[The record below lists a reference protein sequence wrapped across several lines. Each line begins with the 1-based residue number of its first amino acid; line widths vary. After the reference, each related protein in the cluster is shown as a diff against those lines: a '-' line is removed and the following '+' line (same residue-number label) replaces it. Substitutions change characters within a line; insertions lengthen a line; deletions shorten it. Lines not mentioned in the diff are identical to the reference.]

1 MHKIERNYEVTF
13 KNITK
18 ILDFSSD
25 SFEKLKD
32 EMGNYQKTFHSKDM
46 MWGVDYRSDSKG
58 IKLVIDKSF
67 STNRDALQ
75 GLSRVGRFGDECMR
89 YLVGGVELFNPTTD
103 MVRY

>member
-32 EMGNYQKTFHSKDM
+32 EIY
-46 MWGVDYRSDSKG
+46 
-58 IKLVIDKSF
+58 KLFQINAKESLIVLHQNLLFQILNVF
-67 STNRDALQ
+67 LNRIL
-75 GLSRVGRFGDECMR
+75 LHFW
-89 YLVGGVELFNPTTD
+89 YK
-103 MVRY
+103 